1 MNALMPLSKQQIR
14 HVVFWPTA
22 LLCLFATLIL
32 YYALQTLSLQQNHQ
46 QLAAVED
53 NQQQVAQQY
62 SKQFD
67 DLIVARLEQL
77 MAQKQ
82 QYIQNYLKQINKQL
96 ITLANSTMSQVASQ
110 AFRITYRSYLAER
123 EPFIDEPSE
132 AITQYYQQQAPSR
145 AHLNEIGQALQYDFV
160 INNEKTPKQL
170 FNETQVDTSYS
181 RVHGLYH
188 PIYRHYIEQFAF
200 EDLYIVDA
208 TSGDVIY
215 SVAKNNDFANNLWQ
229 DKAASSPLAIS
240 YKHALKLKP
249 GQSLF
254 SEFSEYLPANNALS
268 AFMSTPI
275 VSQDPARSSIEA
287 ILIFRLPAKAFSP
300 LLQVQGFERA
310 HIYMSNENQT
320 YWVSNQP
327 LKTEQQ
333 TLFKQWIDSKPQN
346 TFNVSQ
352 NENNENHYMAYQPI
366 KLFGL
371 NWLLFSELL
380 LNQNQLINNSSG
392 FVLDR
397 DSNITDSSAHI
408 LSFSLVAIF
417 IGLLISL
424 IMGYFMA
431 RIFSAKQNELN
442 SDKQN
447 KSDEIKTS
455 LSHLNFAQAQNGLSS
470 YLSSSKEN
478 NLLAQNETPIL
489 SAKHM
494 GEIIQAIKNP
504 ISAAQNHS
512 DHLKQYNQDITQQVN
527 HCQRLHQDIERQQNE
542 LLQVINTHS
551 FANKKHRTSHE
562 HTTHNKIVENDK
574 KVTQEDFKTLSEQ
587 SHKML
592 SDNQVQVNQLSG
604 VLSNASEQVNNLAN
618 SSQNIVS
625 ALDTIASIA
634 DQTNLLALN
643 AAIEAARAGEQGRG
657 FAVVADEVRTLA
669 NRTHN
674 STTEIKAVIDQLHK
688 DSQNSVKAMEEAN
701 QLIHNSESLAKN
713 VSDIFEQLE
722 AIVKDAQSHQ
732 TQDDT
737 QLQQLSERIQQLTHN
752 TQQQKTVLEELHL
765 LDKKMGTTTQNIH
778 SSLNQFKW

>member
-14 HVVFWPTA
+14 HVVFWPAA
-22 LLCLFATLIL
+22 LLCLFSGLVI
-32 YYALQTLSLQQNHQ
+32 YYALHTLNQQQSHQ
-46 QLAAVED
+46 QIAAVED
-53 NQQQVAQQY
+53 NQQQVAEQY

-123 EPFIDEPSE
+123 EPFIDDPSE

-160 INNEKTPKQL
+160 INNTQTPKQQ
-170 FNETQVDTSYS
+170 FNETEIDTSYS

-215 SVAKNNDFANNLWQ
+215 SVAKHNDFANNLWQ
-229 DKAASSPLAIS
+229 EKAASSPLAIS
-240 YKHALKLKP
+240 YKHALKLKA

-275 VSQDPARSSIEA
+275 VSQDPSRNTIEA
-287 ILIFRLPAKAFSP
+287 ILIFRLPAKAFVP

-320 YWVSNQP
+320 FWVSSQP

-333 TLFKQWIDSKPQN
+333 TLFKQWIDSKPQS

-380 LNQNQLINNSSG
+380 LDQSQLIRHSANFALNKDSATLNNS
-392 FVLDR
+392 D
-397 DSNITDSSAHI
+397 I
-408 LSFSLVAIF
+408 LS
-417 IGLLISL
+417 ISL
-424 IMGYFMA
+424 MAMVVGLIICLSIGYFLA
-431 RIFSAKQNELN
+431 RMFSGRQNSLN
-442 SDKQN
+442 INSQN
-447 KSDEIKTS
+447 KSNGIKAS
-455 LSHLNFAQAQNGLSS
+455 LSQLNFEQASQSLSS
-470 YLSSSKEN
+470 YLSSSNNEN
-478 NLLAQNETPIL
+478 NESIDDKPIL
-489 SAKHM
+489 SAKHI
-494 GEIIQAIKNP
+494 GEIIQAIKTP
-504 ISAAQNHS
+504 IASAQS
-512 DHLKQYNQDITQQVN
+512 DTDDLKQYNEDITHKVN
-527 HCQRLHQDIERQQNE
+527 HCQQLQQGIERQHNE
-542 LLQVINTHS
+542 LLHVIKTHPLVNNKQQTLDQHASQDNEIESDQKGTEKDFQV
-551 FANKKHRTSHE
+551 
-562 HTTHNKIVENDK
+562 
-574 KVTQEDFKTLSEQ
+574 LSQQ

-592 SDNQVQVNQLSG
+592 SDNQVQVHQLSG

-618 SSQNIVS
+618 SSKNIVS

-688 DSQNSVKAMEEAN
+688 DSQNSVKAMDEAN
-701 QLIHNSESLAKN
+701 QLIHNSENLAKN

-722 AIVKDAQSHQ
+722 AIVVDAQSNL
-732 TQDDT
+732 TEDDT
-737 QLQQLSERIQQLTHN
+737 QFEQLSKRIEDLIHN
-752 TQQQKTVLEELHL
+752 TQQQKTVLDELYL
-765 LDKKMGTTTQNIH
+765 LDEKMGTTTQKIH
-778 SSLNQFKW
+778 SSLTQFKW

>member
-14 HVVFWPTA
+14 HVVFWPVA
-22 LLCLFATLIL
+22 LLCLFSAVVI
-32 YYALQTLSLQQNHQ
+32 YYGLHALNQQQNHQ
-46 QLAAVED
+46 QIAAVED
-53 NQQQVAQQY
+53 NQQQVAKQY
-62 SKQFD
+62 TKQFD
-67 DLIVARLEQL
+67 ELIVARLEQL

-82 QYIQNYLKQINKQL
+82 QYIQNYLTQINKQL

-123 EPFIDEPSE
+123 EPFTDDPSE
-132 AITQYYQQQAPSR
+132 AITQYYQQQVPSR

-160 INNEKTPKQL
+160 INNEQTPKQQ
-170 FNETQVDTSYS
+170 FNETDVDTSYS

-229 DKAASSPLAIS
+229 EKAASSPLAIS

-254 SEFSEYLPANNALS
+254 SEFSEYVPANNALS

-275 VSQDPARSSIEA
+275 VSQDPSRNTIEA
-287 ILIFRLPAKAFSP
+287 ILIFRLPAKAFEP

-320 YWVSNQP
+320 YWVSSQP
-327 LKTEQQ
+327 LQMEQQ
-333 TLFKQWIDSKPQN
+333 TLFKQWIDSNPQ
-346 TFNVSQ
+346 TAFNISK
-352 NENNENHYMAYQPI
+352 NKNDENHYMAYQPI

-380 LNQNQLINNSSG
+380 LDQNQLIKHSASLALDKDSTASVNNS
-392 FVLDR
+392 
-397 DSNITDSSAHI
+397 HI
-408 LSFSLVAIF
+408 LSLSLTAIF
-417 IGLLISL
+417 IGLLICL
-424 IMGYFMA
+424 FIGFLLT
-431 RIFSAKQNELN
+431 RFFSAQQNQLNTNHKN
-442 SDKQN
+442 SDQIKSTLSQLDFHKAKQ
-447 KSDEIKTS
+447 
-455 LSHLNFAQAQNGLSS
+455 
-470 YLSSSKEN
+470 YLSSLN
-478 NLLAQNETPIL
+478 QTQTDAQDESPIL
-489 SAKHM
+489 SAMHIN
-494 GEIIQAIKNP
+494 EIIQSIKTP
-504 ISAAQNHS
+504 ITAAKS
-512 DHLKQYNQDITQQVN
+512 DSDDLKIYRDNFTQQVS
-527 HCQRLHQDIERQQNE
+527 QGQQVHQTISRQQTE
-542 LLQVINTHS
+542 LLQELKRHELAHKKQNNLAQQDPAIE
-551 FANKKHRTSHE
+551 NKATSPAA
-562 HTTHNKIVENDK
+562 
-574 KVTQEDFKTLSEQ
+574 DFQSLSQ
-587 SHKML
+587 KSHKML
-592 SDNQVQVNQLSG
+592 DDNQVQVHQLSD

-669 NRTHN
+669 NRTHQ

-688 DSQNSVKAMEEAN
+688 DSQNSVKAMNEAN
-701 QLIHNSESLAKN
+701 QLVHNSENLAKN

-722 AIVKDAQSHQ
+722 AIVKISQPSQ
-732 TQDDT
+732 TADDF
-737 QLQQLSERIQQLTHN
+737 QLDQLTKRFEQLIHH
-752 TQQQKTVLEELHL
+752 TQQQKIVLNELHL
-765 LDKKMGTTTQNIH
+765 LDEKMAASTQKIH
-778 SSLNQFKW
+778 SSLTQFKW